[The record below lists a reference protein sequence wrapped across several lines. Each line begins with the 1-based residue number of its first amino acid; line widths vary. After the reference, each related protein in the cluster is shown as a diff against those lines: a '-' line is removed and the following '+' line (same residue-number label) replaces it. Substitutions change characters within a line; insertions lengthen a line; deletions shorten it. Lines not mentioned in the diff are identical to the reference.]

1 MPSRLWSLLVALQ
14 IFHLLFLLL
23 HDWVPLGHLN
33 DVSAFQK
40 STTAPQKVLSLLV
53 PSIPVVIG
61 LGFTFLSRTHAPS
74 ISFRVT
80 LAAIYGFLFLGE
92 LEAWWI
98 PYAFGTS
105 AERVARYQ
113 ALFGATH
120 SFLPGRHG
128 ITPNTLHAA
137 LHNATLATLILIW
150 IV

>member
-1 MPSRLWSLLVALQ
+1 MPSRLWLLLVALQ

-23 HDWVPLGHLN
+23 HDWVPLDRLN

-40 STTAPQKVLSLLV
+40 STTTPQKALSLLV
-53 PSIPVVIG
+53 PSIPVVVG
-61 LGFTFLSRTHAPS
+61 LAFTFLSETHAPS
-74 ISFRVT
+74 ISFRIT
-80 LAAIYGFLFLGE
+80 LSVIYGFLFLGE

-128 ITPNTLHAA
+128 ITPNTLHVT
-137 LHNATLATLILIW
+137 LHTVTLATLILIW